1 VIYEWDATKARS
13 NLRKHKVSFAEAASV
28 FLDQLAL
35 SFSGPDRS
43 DEEDREITI
52 GISSRKRALFVSHC
66 ERGERIRIISAR
78 KATRK
83 ERLQYE
89 KTISKESR

>member
-1 VIYEWDATKARS
+1 MIYEWDGAKAS
-13 NLRKHKVSFAEAASV
+13 TNLRKHKVSFAEAASV
-28 FLDQLAL
+28 FLDPLAL
-35 SFSGPDRS
+35 SFFDPDHS

-66 ERGERIRIISAR
+66 ERGGRIRIISAR

-89 KTISKESR
+89 KSVSKESR